1 MASLHRASEHPESR
15 AIMYE
20 GDKYSRRK
28 IGDFCLVL
36 DGLEAA
42 ARVPAAVAAVNGGSG
57 PESRLLR
64 TCLTLQVRSLY
75 YLFHMSKELLLR
87 FV

>member
-1 MASLHRASEHPESR
+1 
-15 AIMYE
+15 MYE

-57 PESRLLR
+57 PESKLLR
-64 TCLTLQVRSLY
+64 TCLTQQVSSLFLYQYVTSAIYVVVRLVAVY
-75 YLFHMSKELLLR
+75 YC
-87 FV
+87 

>member
-20 GDKYSRRK
+20 GDKYGRRK

-42 ARVPAAVAAVNGGSG
+42 ARVPAAVAAVHGGSG
-57 PESRLLR
+57 PESKLLR
-64 TCLTLQVRSLY
+64 TCLTLQVSLP
-75 YLFHMSKELLLR
+75 LS
-87 FV
+87 